1 MCAHQAPRARSAG
14 CHYQRPGVDRTDHSG
29 DTRAHGAPH
38 AFRHHMSPTLS
49 ADMVGHHRCGR
60 GVRHPRVP
68 RISAT
73 AIGLCAS
80 SPQGNHDAH
89 HQQAFHT
96 SHTMRRQ
103 RFAVLPRH
111 PTKRLPHCQILNPC
125 PLPPCQRSLPAP
137 ATYPLLP
144 PKRARADSVPE
155 LLSSSLH
162 TPGLPPPHVRTLA
175 VDSVMLTAE
184 PTWMS

>member
-1 MCAHQAPRARSAG
+1 MTLERTAHPMRFATTCHPRFPQIWWGITDVAG
-14 CHYQRPGVDRTDHSG
+14 
-29 DTRAHGAPH
+29 
-38 AFRHHMSPTLS
+38 
-49 ADMVGHHRCGR
+49 

-80 SPQGNHDAH
+80 SPQGHHDAH